1 MFEGQPKGLYTLALA
16 NTGERFG
23 YYTML
28 AIFTLFLQAKFGYTA
43 AQTSTIFGS
52 FLACVYFMP
61 VIGGTLADKFGY
73 GKMVTTGIV
82 IMFLG
87 YILLSIPMDGAA
99 PMFAALFAISLGT
112 GLFKGN
118 LQVMVGNLY
127 DNPRYASKRDT
138 AFSIFYMAI
147 NIGALFAPTAANKVA
162 GYFLGKSG
170 LSYDPDI
177 PSLANA
183 LVRDYD
189 NVTVKQISSLADLA
203 EKQGVDPA
211 QLAAVDK
218 FCGQYGS
225 VPELADAPIS
235 KLGEYVGNV
244 DMAAM
249 LKPLTDFSQNYLNE
263 LSGAYHWG
271 FAVACVSLIVSML
284 IYVLGRKT
292 FQGVEGSV
300 PAPAVAAQTAEK
312 PTEIEEI
319 SKEETKQRITALVLV
334 FTVVIFFWMSF
345 HQNGL
350 TLTFF
355 ARDYTAKSIS
365 GIGTI
370 AFNVLNLALIIVAFY
385 SMFSLFQSKKG
396 STRAISGT
404 VIVACLLGI
413 WGIYTVTG
421 SGAEMKVGPELYQQ
435 FNPFFVVLLT
445 PVSLAIFGALAK
457 RGKEPSAPRKI
468 GLGMIIAAVGFLI
481 MAVGSMDLPK
491 PEVAEDLETAGWTAA
506 QWGDFFGKFVPLAGE
521 GGNAILAE
529 SVARVSPMW
538 LILTYLILT
547 FAELCLSPMGISFV
561 SKVAP
566 PKYKGLMMGGWF
578 AATAVGNYLVA
589 VIGYLWGSVEPWM
602 LWSILIVLCLIS
614 ALFIFSIMK
623 RLEKV
628 C

>member
-1 MFEGQPKGLYTLALA
+1 MFENQPKGLFTLALA

-43 AQTSTIFGS
+43 SETSTIFAS

-61 VIGGTLADKFGY
+61 VIGGFLADRFGY
-73 GKMVTTGIV
+73 GKMVTLGII
-82 IMFLG
+82 IMFAG
-87 YILLSIPMDGAA
+87 YVLLSIPFEGAV
-99 PMFAALFAISLGT
+99 PMFAALLAIALGT

-127 DNPRYASKRDT
+127 DNPKYANRRDV
-138 AFSIFYMAI
+138 AFSLFYMAI

-170 LSYDPDI
+170 LTYDPDI
-177 PSLANA
+177 PTLANA

-189 NVTVKQISSLADLA
+189 HVTLKQVTNLANLA
-203 EKQGVDPA
+203 EKQGVDSA
-211 QLAAVDK
+211 DLQGIHEFCDK
-218 FCGQYGS
+218 YMS
-225 VPELADAPIS
+225 VPQLADAPIS
-235 KLGEYVGNV
+235 KLGEHLGNV
-244 DMAAM
+244 DMIAM
-249 LKPLTDFSQNYLNE
+249 LQPLSEFSTNYLNN

-284 IYVLGRKT
+284 IYVLGRST
-292 FQGVEGSV
+292 FKGAEASQSSAAKSNTNEAPVE
-300 PAPAVAAQTAEK
+300 EL
-312 PTEIEEI
+312 
-319 SKEETKQRITALVLV
+319 SKSETNQRIVALILV
-334 FTVVIFFWMSF
+334 FLVVLFFWMSF

-355 ARDYTAKSIS
+355 ARDYTAKTVS
-365 GIGTI
+365 GLGTI

-385 SMFSLFQSKKG
+385 SLFNVFQAKTSRTK
-396 STRAISGT
+396 
-404 VIVACLLGI
+404 IVSCALIVLCALGI
-413 WGIYTVTG
+413 YSLYVG
-421 SGAEMKVGPELYQQ
+421 SGSGQEMKVGPELYQQ

-445 PVSLAIFGALAK
+445 PVSLAVFGWLAK
-457 RGKEPSAPRKI
+457 KGKEPSAPRKI
-468 GLGMIIAAVGFLI
+468 GLGMIIAAVGFLV
-481 MAVGSMDLPK
+481 MALGSFGLPK
-491 PEVAEDLETAGWTAA
+491 PEVAADIATDGWSAA
-506 QWGDFFGKFVPLAGE
+506 EWGNFFGQYVPMATS
-521 GGNAILAE
+521 GGA
-529 SVARVSPMW
+529 SVIADSFSRVSPGW
-538 LILTYLILT
+538 LISTYLVLT
-547 FAELCLSPMGISFV
+547 FAELLLSPMGISFV

-578 AATAVGNYLVA
+578 AATAVGNYMVA
-589 VIGYLWGSVEPWM
+589 IIGYLWGAVELWM
-602 LWSILIVLCLIS
+602 LWCILIALCLLA

>member
-1 MFEGQPKGLYTLALA
+1 MFENQPKGLFTLALA

-43 AQTSTIFGS
+43 SQTSTIFAS

-61 VIGGTLADKFGY
+61 VVGGILADRFGY
-73 GKMVTTGIV
+73 GKMVTLGICV
-82 IMFLG
+82 MFVG
-87 YILLSIPMDGAA
+87 YVLLSIPFEGAA

-127 DNPRYASKRDT
+127 DNPKYANRRDV
-138 AFSIFYMAI
+138 AFSLFYMAI

-170 LSYDPDI
+170 LTYDPDI

-189 NVTVKQISSLADLA
+189 HVTLKQVSSLTQLA
-203 EKQGVDPA
+203 EKQNVD
-211 QLAAVDK
+211 AASLQGLHDFCDK
-218 FCGQYGS
+218 YMS
-225 VPELADAPIS
+225 VPELANAPVS
-235 KLGEYVGNV
+235 KLGEYLGNV

-249 LKPLTDFSQNYLNE
+249 LQPLNDFSSDYLTN
-263 LSGAYHWG
+263 LAGAYHWG

-284 IYVLGRKT
+284 IYVLGRST
-292 FQGVEGSV
+292 FKGAEASQKSAKADEQAAPVE
-300 PAPAVAAQTAEK
+300 EL
-312 PTEIEEI
+312 
-319 SKEETKQRITALVLV
+319 SKSETNQRIVALVLV
-334 FTVVIFFWMSF
+334 FLVVLFFWMSF

-355 ARDYTAKSIS
+355 ARDYTAKTIS

-370 AFNVLNLALIIVAFY
+370 VFNVLNLAMIIVAFY
-385 SMFSLFQSKKG
+385 SLFNIFQSKTTK
-396 STRAISGT
+396 AKVISALIIALCMGG
-404 VIVACLLGI
+404 VCALYVSS
-413 WGIYTVTG
+413 G
-421 SGAEMKVGPELYQQ
+421 SGQEMKVGPELYQQ

-445 PVSLAIFGALAK
+445 PVSLAVFGWLAK
-457 RGKEPSAPRKI
+457 HGKEPSAPRKI
-468 GLGMIIAAVGFLI
+468 GLGMIIAAVGFLV
-481 MAVGSMDLPK
+481 MAIGSFGLPK
-491 PEVAEDLETAGWTAA
+491 PEVTANLSTDGWTAA
-506 QWGDFFGKFVPLAGE
+506 QWSGFFGQYVPLATT
-521 GGNAILAE
+521 GGA
-529 SVARVSPMW
+529 VAVADSFSRVSPAW
-538 LILTYLILT
+538 LISTYLILT
-547 FAELCLSPMGISFV
+547 FAELLLSPMGISFV

-578 AATAVGNYLVA
+578 AATAVGNYMVA
-589 VIGYLWGSVEPWM
+589 IIGYLWGAVELWM
-602 LWSILIVLCLIS
+602 LWCILIVLCLLAS
-614 ALFIFSIMK
+614 LFIFSIMK

>member
-1 MFEGQPKGLYTLALA
+1 MFENQPKGLFTLALA

-43 AQTSTIFGS
+43 SETSTIFAS

-61 VIGGTLADKFGY
+61 VIGGFLADRFGY
-73 GKMVTTGIV
+73 GKMVTLGII
-82 IMFLG
+82 IMFAG
-87 YILLSIPMDGAA
+87 YVLLSIPFEGAV
-99 PMFAALFAISLGT
+99 PMFAALLAIALGT

-127 DNPRYASKRDT
+127 DNPKYANRRDV
-138 AFSIFYMAI
+138 AFSLFYMAI

-170 LSYDPDI
+170 LTYDPDI
-177 PSLANA
+177 PTLANA

-189 NVTVKQISSLADLA
+189 HVTLKQVTNLANLA
-203 EKQGVDPA
+203 EKQGVDSA
-211 QLAAVDK
+211 DLQGIHEFCDK
-218 FCGQYGS
+218 YMS
-225 VPELADAPIS
+225 VPQLADAPIS
-235 KLGEYVGNV
+235 KLGEHLGNV
-244 DMAAM
+244 DMIAM
-249 LKPLTDFSQNYLNE
+249 LQPLSEFSTNYLNN

-284 IYVLGRKT
+284 IYVLGRST
-292 FQGVEGSV
+292 FKGAEASQSSAAKSNTNEAPVE
-300 PAPAVAAQTAEK
+300 EL
-312 PTEIEEI
+312 
-319 SKEETKQRITALVLV
+319 SKSETNQRIVALILV
-334 FTVVIFFWMSF
+334 FLVVLFFWMSF

-355 ARDYTAKSIS
+355 ARDYTAKTVS
-365 GIGTI
+365 GLGTI

-385 SMFSLFQSKKG
+385 SLFNVFQAKTSRTK
-396 STRAISGT
+396 
-404 VIVACLLGI
+404 IVSCALIVLCALGI
-413 WGIYTVTG
+413 YSLYVG
-421 SGAEMKVGPELYQQ
+421 SGSGQEMKVGPELYQQ

-445 PVSLAIFGALAK
+445 PVSLAVFGWLAK
-457 RGKEPSAPRKI
+457 KGKEPSAPRKI
-468 GLGMIIAAVGFLI
+468 GLGMIIAAVGFLV
-481 MAVGSMDLPK
+481 MALGSFGLPK
-491 PEVAEDLETAGWTAA
+491 PEVAADIATDGWSAA
-506 QWGDFFGKFVPLAGE
+506 EWGNFFGQYVPMATS
-521 GGNAILAE
+521 GGV
-529 SVARVSPMW
+529 SVIADSFSRVSPGW
-538 LILTYLILT
+538 LISTYLVLT
-547 FAELCLSPMGISFV
+547 FAELLLSPMGISFV

-578 AATAVGNYLVA
+578 AATAVGNYMVA
-589 VIGYLWGSVEPWM
+589 IIGYLWGAVELWM
-602 LWSILIVLCLIS
+602 LWCILIALCLLA

>member
-1 MFEGQPKGLYTLALA
+1 MFEGQPKGLFTLALA

-28 AIFTLFLQAKFGYTA
+28 AIFTLFLQAKFGYTES
-43 AQTSTIFGS
+43 QTSTIFGA

-61 VIGGTLADKFGY
+61 VIGGYLADKFGY
-73 GKMVTTGIV
+73 GKMVTTGIIV
-82 IMFLG
+82 MFLG
-87 YILLSIPMDGAA
+87 YILMSIPFDGPI
-99 PMFAALFAISLGT
+99 PMYAALFAISLGT

-127 DNPRYASKRDT
+127 DNPQYASKRDT

-162 GYFLGKSG
+162 GFFLGKTG

-177 PSLANA
+177 PNLANTLIRDYNDITVKEVSSLAN
-183 LVRDYD
+183 
-189 NVTVKQISSLADLA
+189 LA
-203 EKQGVDPA
+203 EKQGVDA
-211 QLAAVDK
+211 SQLTQINA
-218 FCGQYGS
+218 FCDQYGA
-225 VPELADAPIS
+225 VPELANAPIT
-235 KLGEYVGNV
+235 KLADYLNQADLAG
-244 DMAAM
+244 M
-249 LKPLTDFSQNYLNE
+249 LKPLSDFSQHYLNE

-271 FAVACVSLIVSML
+271 FAVACVSLIISML
-284 IYVLGRKT
+284 IYVLGKNT
-292 FQGVEGSV
+292 YKEAL
-300 PAPAVAAQTAEK
+300 APQTVNATANK
-312 PTEIEEI
+312 NNDSTNTTEIENI

-365 GIGTI
+365 GITTI
-370 AFNVLNLALIIVAFY
+370 AFNVINLALIIVSFY
-385 SMFSLFQSKKG
+385 SLFNICQTKSNRSRVI
-396 STRAISGT
+396 STLLIICCVTAIYS
-404 VIVACLLGI
+404 
-413 WGIYTVTG
+413 IYTYSG

-468 GLGMIIAAVGFLI
+468 GLGMIIAAIGFMI
-481 MAVGSMDLPK
+481 MAIGSYELPK
-491 PEVAEDLETAGWTAA
+491 PVVSTDTANWSMAEWTAL
-506 QWGDFFGKFVPLAGE
+506 FNKFVPLATGE
-521 GGNAILAE
+521 GTAILTE
-529 SVARVSPMW
+529 SFSRVSPLW
-538 LILTYLILT
+538 LISTYLILT
-547 FAELCLSPMGISFV
+547 FAELLLSPMGISFV

-589 VIGYLWGSVEPWM
+589 IIGYLWGAVDLWM
-602 LWSILIVLCLIS
+602 LWGILISLCLLS